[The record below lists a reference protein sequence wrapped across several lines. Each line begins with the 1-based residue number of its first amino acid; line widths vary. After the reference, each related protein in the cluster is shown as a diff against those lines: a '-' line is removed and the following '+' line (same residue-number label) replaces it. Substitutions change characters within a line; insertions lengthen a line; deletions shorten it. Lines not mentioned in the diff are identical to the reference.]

1 MKDPFRQAAFLGTAF
16 PPSRLIAI
24 LLCYNI
30 SAKEVIHLAIA
41 VKILW
46 GPAFD
51 LFGANEDLV
60 WDGVKEIVQL

>member
-1 MKDPFRQAAFLGTAF
+1 MKDPFRQAAFLGTSF
-16 PPSRLIAI
+16 SPSRFIAI
-24 LLCYNI
+24 LLSYNI

-51 LFGANEDLV
+51 LFGADKDLV
-60 WDGVKEIVQL
+60 GDGVKEIVQL